1 MSYNCSIYMVSPP
14 KGKVTHLMSASAM
27 VNTPG
32 YYERHFLRRPKA
44 KGETAKARKTASRQ
58 KSINLIDLNF

>member
-1 MSYNCSIYMVSPP
+1 MSYNCSIYMVIPP

-32 YYERHFLRRPKA
+32 YYERHFLHRPKA
-44 KGETAKARKTASRQ
+44 KGDVAKARKTAGG
-58 KSINLIDLNF
+58 KCPANLIDLNF

>member
-27 VNTPG
+27 VNTAG

-44 KGETAKARKTASRQ
+44 KGDVAKARKIAGGQ
-58 KSINLIDLNF
+58 KSLNLIDLNF

>member
-1 MSYNCSIYMVSPP
+1 MSYNCSIYMVDPP
-14 KGKVTHLMSASAM
+14 KGPVKHLMNVDAM

-44 KGETAKARKTASRQ
+44 KGDVAKARKTASGQ
-58 KSINLIDLNF
+58 CPANLIDLNF

>member
-1 MSYNCSIYMVSPP
+1 MVEPP

-32 YYERHFLRRPKA
+32 YYERHFLHRPKA
-44 KGETAKARKTASRQ
+44 KGDVTKERKTAGGQ
-58 KSINLIDLNF
+58 KSLNLIDLNF